1 MFLKITKSG
10 KNRYLQIVKS
20 YRDKG
25 KVKHKVIASL
35 GNLELLLNDNV
46 SKRLLEILSEKSDD
60 LFSLSDIN
68 QKDKA
73 DVYCFASVVLKKIWN
88 SYKLNEFFSKLLESR
103 KIEFDIIKNIFYL
116 VINRTLASYASKLG
130 FFNSKDYFLIDEMKL
145 QDLYKTLDFLS
156 EIKEDLEEHLLKKSI
171 DLFNRDITVGLY
183 DVTTLYFESQKSDN
197 LREFGLSKDFKMND
211 VQIVLGLLTDRDG
224 IPISFDIYKGNTSE
238 SHTILDS
245 LDRIK
250 NRFGINKIT
259 IVADRGISN
268 FLNLYEIRKR
278 GYDYIVALRFKNSK
292 ELEEKILTSLDEYRT
307 ISFTKENGFYG
318 YKEFIITQT
327 KRKKVDNQYKD
338 ITLTHKIIATYS
350 DKRARKDKS
359 DRDRK
364 IEKLLKNPTVKK
376 SKFIK
381 SDCNTYSIDFEKVK
395 EDEAYDG
402 FYAIAAS
409 DLEIDPKEAINIHKN
424 LYEIENS
431 FRENKHTLNIR
442 PIRHFKEERII
453 GHVIASFLGYF
464 ILKQI
469 QVRLKRSKKV
479 QHYLN
484 KSNETLSLDKILD
497 ALLHLR
503 VVKVDI
509 KSKDY
514 FIKLSYPTLSSKILD
529 LFKIKVPKKITSKEE
544 FYREYLTV

>member
-1 MFLKITKSG
+1 
-10 KNRYLQIVKS
+10 
-20 YRDKG
+20 
-25 KVKHKVIASL
+25 
-35 GNLELLLNDNV
+35 
-46 SKRLLEILSEKSDD
+46 
-60 LFSLSDIN
+60 
-68 QKDKA
+68 
-73 DVYCFASVVLKKIWN
+73 
-88 SYKLNEFFSKLLESR
+88 
-103 KIEFDIIKNIFYL
+103 
-116 VINRTLASYASKLG
+116 
-130 FFNSKDYFLIDEMKL
+130 
-145 QDLYKTLDFLS
+145 LDFLS

-211 VQIVLGLLTDRDG
+211 VQIVLGLLTDKDG

-469 QVRLKRSKKV
+469 QVRLKSSKKV
-479 QHYLN
+479 QDYLN